1 MNLKEKSCEEEVQR
15 SLTKIRSKEKI
26 TRKKKDAA
34 ASSLVIITY
43 GIHVRLIFRY
53 LKKLIQSQKR
63 LCQAKA
69 AKNGV
74 CPRLTL
80 T

>member
-26 TRKKKDAA
+26 TRKKRD

-63 LCQAKA
+63 LLCQ
-69 AKNGV
+69 V
-74 CPRLTL
+74 
-80 T
+80 